1 MMAGQNNVQWVNVS
15 AQETL
20 HKVIAGQE
28 TTLADFGAMN
38 VNLRWSLGSMNQPL
52 GDLRGRYSPLGPR
65 FLDFSWLWEARIV
78 YLIVGGLYS

>member
-1 MMAGQNNVQWVNVS
+1 MMAGQDNVQWVNVS

-28 TTLADFGAMN
+28 TTLVDFGAMN

-52 GDLRGRYSPLGPR
+52 GDWGGPGTHPWAPGFLTLVDCGRPG
-65 FLDFSWLWEARIV
+65 
-78 YLIVGGLYS
+78 

>member
-1 MMAGQNNVQWVNVS
+1 MMAGQDNVQWVNVS

-52 GDLRGRYSPLGPR
+52 GDWGGRYSPLGLR
-65 FLDFSWLWEARIV
+65 FLDFSWLWEARTV